1 MSLAWL
7 TGPIWDRFR
16 KLQTQKPAFS
26 ARAVA
31 PAQQAIGAVPVQVAA
46 QGANQNQNGQA
57 SGQNAANGGQ
67 GEPDSDANAA
77 E

>member
-1 MSLAWL
+1 MDTLNTFKLATTSGGEKCW
-7 TGPIWDRFR
+7 ISWE
-16 KLQTQKPAFS
+16 S
-26 ARAVA
+26 APAVA
-31 PAQQAIGAVPVQVAA
+31 PVQQAIGAAPAQVAA

-67 GEPDSDANAA
+67 GEPDSGANAA